1 MKTPM
6 LYLRLPYGLSLRR
19 SIDVMTIDAWFIFAS
34 FWVLFVTTPRPN
46 AVNCVS
52 VAMVYRF
59 RTSLICVLGFLTQAT
74 LFLVLSAFGII
85 ALISASSSTFELF
98 KWNGAAFLIYL
109 GVRGWITPTRPISQD
124 VPISSEVYVKSFL
137 LATINPKSIAGY
149 LAAFSQFV
157 VPSIRISAPM
167 CIRIPTTLCLTTL
180 SYASLGALYT
190 GLGYTG
196 LSTILNVWF
205 KRVLAICFI
214 IYRFLLGLSPFP
226 RGM

>member
-1 MKTPM
+1 
-6 LYLRLPYGLSLRR
+6 
-19 SIDVMTIDAWFIFAS
+19 MTIEAWFIFAS
-34 FWVLFVTTPRPN
+34 SWVLFITIPGPK

-52 VAMVYRF
+52 LAMAYEF
-59 RTSLICVLGFLTQAT
+59 RKPLICVLGILTKAT
-74 LFLVLSAFGII
+74 LFLILSAFGIT

-180 SYASLGALYT
+180 SYASLNALYK
-190 GLGYTG
+190 GVGYTG